1 MIKYLKKIQI
11 HLSRKDGG
19 KEVLLNQIPR
29 EKNIRENLLFKLV
42 NSNLDNLLLEV
53 WIEILEKLSIK
64 KGSIIVFVDIR
75 MIGELL

>member
-1 MIKYLKKIQI
+1 
-11 HLSRKDGG
+11 
-19 KEVLLNQIPR
+19 
-29 EKNIRENLLFKLV
+29 LV

>member
-1 MIKYLKKIQI
+1 LIKYLKKIQT